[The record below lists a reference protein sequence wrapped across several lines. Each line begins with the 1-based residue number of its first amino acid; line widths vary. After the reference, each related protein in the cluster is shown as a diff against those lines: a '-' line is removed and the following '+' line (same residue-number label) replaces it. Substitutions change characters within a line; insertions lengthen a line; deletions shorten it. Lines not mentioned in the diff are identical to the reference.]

1 MDCEVAAHCPLN
13 RFRIAGGDYGE
24 QVTVGAL
31 PGSSNRWANRLDA
44 LCTRGFEIGEELE
57 QNPLEGGQGA
67 AARRLIDA
75 GVKAVVAVEK
85 TPVVGRIGLFL
96 PDDLLQ
102 VGKILLRE
110 LFGEHV
116 GQAEFDRHPQ
126 AEEILL
132 LLFVEERR
140 IDHLCDRL
148 EDRRV
153 TDHHSAPLFRFDESH
168 HPQAAERFTDD
179 RAAGLEHIGELFFH
193 RQPITG
199 PETVFPQVMKD
210 LFLGDIGQ

>member
-31 PGSSNRWANRLDA
+31 RRIVEPLGKVARRA
-44 LCTRGFEIGEELE
+44 LHAGFEIGEELE

-102 VGKILLRE
+102 VGKI
-110 LFGEHV
+110 FAIV
-116 GQAEFDRHPQ
+116 SK
-126 AEEILL
+126 
-132 LLFVEERR
+132 
-140 IDHLCDRL
+140 ID
-148 EDRRV
+148 
-153 TDHHSAPLFRFDESH
+153 
-168 HPQAAERFTDD
+168 
-179 RAAGLEHIGELFFH
+179 G
-193 RQPITG
+193 
-199 PETVFPQVMKD
+199 
-210 LFLGDIGQ
+210 